1 MKQSHDPS
9 AGSHAAASVSAA
21 QEPAPIADAL
31 AGVDLL
37 SDVLRS
43 VRLTGSMYFL
53 VEASTPWMTWAP
65 AASTFASA
73 VLPQAQHLIS
83 YHVITSG
90 TCWGGLDRAA
100 PQRLEAGDILVVPH
114 GAPYF
119 LAAPPTAS
127 PSYGDT
133 EAMSFFRRMAAGDLP
148 SIVAEGGGGPDKCHF
163 ICGFLRCDIRPFN
176 PLLGA
181 LPEMMV
187 LRRGS
192 AGDERMDHLVRF
204 ALRALRERG
213 AGDQEVL
220 LRLSE
225 LMFVEV
231 LRRHLNA
238 DPTPNAGW
246 LAGLRDPLVAKALT
260 LLHRQA
266 ARAWTLD
273 ALAAEAGT
281 SRSVLAERFVQRV
294 GQPAMQ
300 YLTAW
305 RMQLAA
311 RLLADSTAKV
321 KAVAEAAGYQ
331 SEAAFSRAF
340 KKAAGMS
347 PANWRQGE
355 RSPLSPAPAPHTL
368 RP

>member
-1 MKQSHDPS
+1 VTQHHDPS
-9 AGSHAAASVSAA
+9 AGSHAAASASAA

-31 AGVDLL
+31 PGVDLL

-43 VRLTGSMYFL
+43 VRLTGAMYFL

-100 PQRLEAGDILVVPH
+100 PQRLDAGDILVVPH

-119 LAAPPTAS
+119 LAAPPTAP
-127 PSYGDT
+127 PSYGTT
-133 EAMSFFRRMAAGDLP
+133 EAMSFFRRMATGDLP
-148 SIVAEGGGGPDKCHF
+148 PIVAEGGGGPDKCHF
-163 ICGFLRCDIRPFN
+163 ICGFLGCDIRPFN

-187 LRRGS
+187 LRSGS
-192 AGDERMDHLVRF
+192 AGDDRMDHLVRF

-213 AGDQEVL
+213 SGDQEVL

-225 LMFVEV
+225 LMFIEV
-231 LRRHLNA
+231 LRRHLHA
-238 DPTPNAGW
+238 DPEVNVGW
-246 LAGLRDPLVAKALT
+246 LAGLRDPVVARALAR
-260 LLHRQA
+260 LHRQP

-273 ALAAEAGT
+273 MLAAEAGT
-281 SRSVLAERFVQRV
+281 SRSVLAERFAQRV

-311 RLLADSTAKV
+311 RLLADSTVKV
-321 KAVAEAAGYQ
+321 KTVAETVGYQ

-340 KKAAGMS
+340 KKAAGTA
-347 PANWRQGE
+347 PANWRDG
-355 RSPLSPAPAPHTL
+355 T
-368 RP
+368 RPDVKP

>member
-1 MKQSHDPS
+1 
-9 AGSHAAASVSAA
+9 
-21 QEPAPIADAL
+21 
-31 AGVDLL
+31 
-37 SDVLRS
+37 
-43 VRLTGSMYFL
+43 
-53 VEASTPWMTWAP
+53 
-65 AASTFASA
+65 
-73 VLPQAQHLIS
+73 
-83 YHVITSG
+83 
-90 TCWGGLDRAA
+90 
-100 PQRLEAGDILVVPH
+100 
-114 GAPYF
+114 
-119 LAAPPTAS
+119 
-127 PSYGDT
+127 
-133 EAMSFFRRMAAGDLP
+133 
-148 SIVAEGGGGPDKCHF
+148 
-163 ICGFLRCDIRPFN
+163 
-176 PLLGA
+176 LLGA

-213 AGDQEVL
+213 AGDREVL

-231 LRRHLNA
+231 LRRHLHA
-238 DPTPNAGW
+238 DSTPHAGW
-246 LAGLRDPLVAKALT
+246 LCGLRDPLVAKVLT

-266 ARAWTLD
+266 ARVWTLD

-281 SRSVLAERFVQRV
+281 SRSVLAARFVQHV

-311 RLLADSTAKV
+311 RLLADSSVKV
-321 KAVAEAAGYQ
+321 KAVAEAVGYQ

-340 KKAAGMS
+340 KKAAGVA

-355 RSPLSPAPAPHTL
+355 RPPLSPAPVPPT
-368 RP
+368 